1 MDKNEIRR
9 QVRAARDSMTAG
21 ARRKADA
28 AILQS
33 LTSTEAWKNSDKIL
47 TYVSFGSET
56 DTHALMELALSE
68 GKQLY
73 CPLTQNRRI
82 VTDRLSGR
90 SVRDGGIMHFYR
102 ITDPGCLKKNRLGI
116 EEPKEDPSMHLTEL
130 DPSCLMIMPGI
141 AFDRTRA
148 RIGYRGGY
156 YDRYL
161 NDYSD
166 RSRKEPQLHTC
177 AICYSLQIVPSI
189 PAEEHDRKPEF
200 IVTEKEI
207 IR

>member
-1 MDKNEIRR
+1 MDKDEIRLH
-9 QVRAARDSMTAG
+9 VRAERDAMTA
-21 ARRKADA
+21 AERRKNDA
-28 AILQS
+28 AILQK
-33 LTSTEAWKNSDKIL
+33 LTSTEAWKKADRIL
-47 TYVSFGSET
+47 TYVSFGSEA
-56 DTHALMELALSE
+56 DTHALMELALSA

-73 CPLTQNRRI
+73 CPLTQDRRI

-116 EEPKEDPSMHLTEL
+116 EEPKEDPSMHLLEL

-141 AFDRTRA
+141 AFDRTLA

-161 NDYSD
+161 NDYAD
-166 RSRKEPQLHTC
+166 RSKKELQLHTC

-189 PAEEHDRKPEF
+189 PSEEHDRKPEF
-200 IVTEKEI
+200 IVTENEI